1 MKSIRINKINFMTKS
16 GIMKS
21 YKVLLF
27 VLIFSLLY
35 NPSFSQDDDI
45 KKSRN
50 NELSIVIDDI
60 FAKSPVVYLPY
71 YYLNNQLIF
80 PYYNNNIFNI
90 DITTVGLSYKHHFG
104 NSGIRTKLSLG
115 SKSQNTE
122 YSINNNEEKYSY
134 ITANLYLGYEWLIKL
149 KKLHIFY
156 GAEIFVNH
164 DKLETENIQKE
175 NYYRK
180 TENSYVK
187 NGYGANPLLGVKYY
201 IVNALSVSTEIKYL
215 VEFYKGENTYKDS
228 EASEDV
234 IIKNSG
240 MITKFGPL
248 GQLSVNIHF

>member
-1 MKSIRINKINFMTKS
+1 MKLYR
-16 GIMKS
+16 
-21 YKVLLF
+21 LLTIALF
-27 VLIFSLLY
+27 FSLAYIHLY
-35 NPSFSQDDDI
+35 SQNE
-45 KKSRN
+45 KSEKARN

-60 FAKSPVVYLPY
+60 FAKNPVVYLPY
-71 YYLNNQLIF
+71 YYVNNQLIF
-80 PYYNNNIFNI
+80 PYYDNNIFDI

-122 YSINNNEEKYSY
+122 YTTNNNEEEYSY
-134 ITANLYLGYEWLIKL
+134 LTANLYLGYEWLIKL

-156 GAEIFVNH
+156 GAEIFINH
-164 DKLETENIQKE
+164 DKLETKNIQKE
-175 NYYRK
+175 SYYRK

-228 EASEDV
+228 EASEDI

-248 GQLSVNIHF
+248 GQLSINIHF